1 MFTPPVCLAG
11 GENLPMGISRTILHE
26 EVESRYLAYAL
37 STIVSRA
44 LPDVRD
50 GLKPVHRRIIYAMEL
65 IGAKKAARHVKS
77 ARVVGEVIGKYHP
90 HGDAAVYDAMVRMA
104 QDFSLRYPLV
114 DGQGN
119 FGSLD
124 GDGAAAMRYTE
135 AKLTAIAAELLADL
149 KAQTVAF
156 NDNYDGTLTEPAV
169 LPARVPNLL
178 MNGSSGIAVG
188 MATNIPPHNLS
199 EVCDALI
206 NLIGNDDADTA
217 EIMARIMGP
226 DFPTG
231 GQIMASPEELREVYR
246 RGKGSIKIR
255 GDFEVEA
262 LKRGRKQLVI
272 LSLPYSVNKSRLVER
287 IASLILS
294 KKLSMVID
302 VKDESAENVRV
313 VMELKD
319 GKVDPE
325 KVMTYLYKHTD
336 MEINFPLN
344 FTCLVP
350 PATPERLSI
359 KEILNHF
366 LDFRKEV
373 LVGKLE
379 FERANLEKRLHILRG
394 LMKVF
399 VDLDAAI
406 AIIRVAENRS
416 EAHEN
421 LKARFDLD
429 DEQAKAIL
437 DLRLHALVR
446 LEISK
451 IEEEFATRGKR
462 LKQIKTILAS
472 RARIW
477 REVRKEIATVK
488 KSYGD
493 KRRTAIIT
501 TGPKLTYDK
510 EDFAVHEDVFV
521 VLTRNGWLKRL
532 KSYDPRTQL
541 LKEGDEVLAV
551 IKVNTKETVALFSNF
566 GKVYVSRVYD
576 LDVSGKGYGDP
587 IQTLFHFQDEER
599 IVAALPSEPESIS
612 ETPLMLQTE
621 SDSSEAE
628 KGQLAFFPDLGK
640 DSETEETPA
649 QEPPPP
655 LCLVATRSG
664 VGFCFER
671 TSLKETST
679 RSGRTLIRL
688 RPGDEV
694 VAVRAV
700 LKPLLAIATIRRVLV
715 TPIAQVSILAG
726 AGRGVRLIKPDP
738 PGVLDYLLVGGD
750 DQLLIKKQKGK
761 EQEVVMSDLP
771 VYNRGAKGAVIRG
784 GIKRIQ
790 VKPRAEQSVKGEDSE
805 QG

>member
-1 MFTPPVCLAG
+1 
-11 GENLPMGISRTILHE
+11 MGVSQTILHE

-50 GLKPVHRRIIYAMEL
+50 GLKPVHRRIIYAMDA
-65 IGAKKAARHVKS
+65 IGARQAARHVKS

-119 FGSLD
+119 FGSVD

-135 AKLTAIAAELLADL
+135 AKLSAIAGELLADL
-149 KAQTVAF
+149 KAQTVDF
-156 NDNYDGTLTEPAV
+156 RDNYDGTLTEPAV
-169 LPARVPNLL
+169 LPARMPNLL
-178 MNGSSGIAVG
+178 VNGSSGIAVG
-188 MATNIPPHNLS
+188 MATNIPPHNLT

-206 NLIGNDDADTA
+206 NLIGNEDADTA
-217 EIMARIMGP
+217 EIMARIKGP

-231 GQIMASPEELREVYR
+231 GQIISSPEELREIYR
-246 RGKGSIKIR
+246 RGKGSIKVR
-255 GDFEVEA
+255 GEFEVET

-272 LSLPYSVNKSRLVER
+272 TSLPYSVNKSRLVEK
-287 IASLILS
+287 IADLILS
-294 KKLSMVID
+294 KKLAMVTD
-302 VKDESAENVRV
+302 VKDESAENVRIV
-313 VMELKD
+313 LELKD

-325 KVMTYLYKHTD
+325 KVKTFIFKHAE

-344 FTCLVP
+344 FTCLTP
-350 PATPERLSI
+350 SATPERLSI

-373 LVGKLE
+373 IVGKLE
-379 FERANLEKRLHILRG
+379 FERASLEKRLHILRG
-394 LMKVF
+394 FMKIF

-406 AIIRVAENRS
+406 AIIRVAEHRA
-416 EAHEN
+416 EAHDN
-421 LKARFDLD
+421 LKIRFELD

-446 LEISK
+446 MEIGK
-451 IEEEFATRGKR
+451 IEEELAEKEKR
-462 LKQIKTILAS
+462 LKQINTILAS
-472 RARIW
+472 RAKIW
-477 REVRKEIATVK
+477 REVRKEIAAVK
-488 KSYGD
+488 KAYGD
-493 KRRTAIIT
+493 KRLTAVIAS
-501 TGPKLTYDK
+501 GPQLTYDK
-510 EDFAVHEDVFV
+510 EDFVVHEDVFV
-521 VLTRNGWLKRL
+521 VITRNGWLKRV

-551 IKVNTKETVALFSNF
+551 INANTRATVAFFSNF

-599 IVAALPSEPESIS
+599 IVAALTAEPEPGDEVDLSF
-612 ETPLMLQTE
+612 MVQTDAAANE
-621 SDSSEAE
+621 EAH
-628 KGQLAFFPDLGK
+628 GQLAFFPGLAEDK
-640 DSETEETPA
+640 KSERSPG

-655 LCLVATRSG
+655 LCLVATRKG
-664 VGFCFER
+664 TGFCFER
-671 TSLKETST
+671 RSLRETST

-694 VAVRAV
+694 VTVRPV
-700 LKPLLAIATIRRVLV
+700 ERPLLVIATSRRILV
-715 TPIAQVSILAG
+715 TPVAQVSVLAG
-726 AGRGVRLIKPDP
+726 AGRGMRLIKPDP
-738 PGVLDYLLVGGD
+738 PGVLDFFTVSADDHLLV
-750 DQLLIKKQKGK
+750 QSKKGEDK
-761 EQEVVMSDLP
+761 ELAVAEQP
-771 VYNRGAKGAVIRG
+771 IYNRGAKGSVIRG
-784 GIKRIQ
+784 GIAQ
-790 VKPRAEQSVKGEDSE
+790 FSVKAREENLTDSE
-805 QG
+805 SDSGDSTV

>member
-1 MFTPPVCLAG
+1 
-11 GENLPMGISRTILHE
+11 MGVSQTILHE

-50 GLKPVHRRIIYAMEL
+50 GLKPVHRRIIYAMDA
-65 IGAKKAARHVKS
+65 IGARQAARHVKS

-119 FGSLD
+119 FGSVD

-135 AKLTAIAAELLADL
+135 AKLSAIAGELLADL
-149 KAQTVAF
+149 KAQTVDF
-156 NDNYDGTLTEPAV
+156 RDNYDGTLTEPAV
-169 LPARVPNLL
+169 LPARMPNLL
-178 MNGSSGIAVG
+178 VNGSSGIAVG
-188 MATNIPPHNLS
+188 MATNIPPHNLT

-206 NLIGNDDADTA
+206 NLIGNEDADTA
-217 EIMARIMGP
+217 EIMARIKGP

-231 GQIMASPEELREVYR
+231 GQIISSPEELREIYR
-246 RGKGSIKIR
+246 RGKGSIKVR
-255 GDFEVEA
+255 GEFEVET

-272 LSLPYSVNKSRLVER
+272 TSLPYSVNKSRLVEK
-287 IASLILS
+287 IADLILS
-294 KKLSMVID
+294 KKLAMVTD
-302 VKDESAENVRV
+302 VKDESAENVRIV
-313 VMELKD
+313 LELKD

-325 KVMTYLYKHTD
+325 KVKTFIFKHAE

-344 FTCLVP
+344 FTCLTP
-350 PATPERLSI
+350 SATPERLSI

-373 LVGKLE
+373 VVGKLE
-379 FERANLEKRLHILRG
+379 FERASLEKRLHILRG
-394 LMKVF
+394 FMKIF

-406 AIIRVAENRS
+406 AIIRVAEHRA
-416 EAHEN
+416 EAHDN
-421 LKARFDLD
+421 LKIRFELD

-446 LEISK
+446 MEIGK
-451 IEEEFATRGKR
+451 IEEELAEKEKR
-462 LKQIKTILAS
+462 LKQINTILAS
-472 RARIW
+472 RAKIW
-477 REVRKEIATVK
+477 REVRKEIAAVK
-488 KSYGD
+488 KAYGD
-493 KRRTAIIT
+493 KRLTAVIAN
-501 TGPKLTYDK
+501 GPQLTYDK
-510 EDFAVHEDVFV
+510 EDFVVHEDVFV
-521 VLTRNGWLKRL
+521 VITRNGWLKRV

-551 IKVNTKETVALFSNF
+551 INANTRATVAFFSNF

-599 IVAALPSEPESIS
+599 IVAALTAEPEPGDEVDLSF
-612 ETPLMLQTE
+612 MVQTDAAANE
-621 SDSSEAE
+621 EAH
-628 KGQLAFFPDLGK
+628 GQLAFFPGLAEDK
-640 DSETEETPA
+640 KSERSPG

-655 LCLVATRSG
+655 LCLVATRKG
-664 VGFCFER
+664 TGFCFER
-671 TSLKETST
+671 RSLRETST

-694 VAVRAV
+694 VTVRPV
-700 LKPLLAIATIRRVLV
+700 ERPLLVIATSRRILV
-715 TPIAQVSILAG
+715 SPVAQVSVLAG
-726 AGRGVRLIKPDP
+726 AGRGMRLIKPDP
-738 PGVLDYLLVGGD
+738 PGVLDFFTVSADDHLLV
-750 DQLLIKKQKGK
+750 QSKKGEDK
-761 EQEVVMSDLP
+761 ELAVAEQP
-771 VYNRGAKGAVIRG
+771 IYNRGAKGSVIRG
-784 GIKRIQ
+784 GIAQ
-790 VKPRAEQSVKGEDSE
+790 FSVKAREENLTDSE
-805 QG
+805 SDSGDSTV

>member
-1 MFTPPVCLAG
+1 
-11 GENLPMGISRTILHE
+11 MGVSQTILHE

-50 GLKPVHRRIIYAMEL
+50 GLKPVHRRIIYAMDA
-65 IGAKKAARHVKS
+65 IGARQAARHVKS

-119 FGSLD
+119 FGSVD

-135 AKLTAIAAELLADL
+135 AKLSAIAGELLADL
-149 KAQTVAF
+149 KAQTVDF
-156 NDNYDGTLTEPAV
+156 RDNYDGTLTEPAV
-169 LPARVPNLL
+169 LPARMPNLL
-178 MNGSSGIAVG
+178 VNGSSGIAVG
-188 MATNIPPHNLS
+188 MATNIPPHNLT

-206 NLIGNDDADTA
+206 NLIGNEDADTA
-217 EIMARIMGP
+217 EIMARIKGP

-231 GQIMASPEELREVYR
+231 GQIISSPEELREIYR
-246 RGKGSIKIR
+246 RGKGSIKVR
-255 GDFEVEA
+255 GEFEVET

-272 LSLPYSVNKSRLVER
+272 TSLPYSVNKSRLVEK
-287 IASLILS
+287 IADLILS
-294 KKLSMVID
+294 KKLAMVTD
-302 VKDESAENVRV
+302 VKDESAENVRIV
-313 VMELKD
+313 LELKD

-325 KVMTYLYKHTD
+325 KVKTFIFKHAE

-344 FTCLVP
+344 FTCLTP
-350 PATPERLSI
+350 SATPERLSI

-373 LVGKLE
+373 IVGKLE
-379 FERANLEKRLHILRG
+379 FERASLEKRLHILRG
-394 LMKVF
+394 FMKIF

-406 AIIRVAENRS
+406 AIIRVAEHRA
-416 EAHEN
+416 EAHDN
-421 LKARFDLD
+421 LKIRFELD

-446 LEISK
+446 MEIGK
-451 IEEEFATRGKR
+451 IEEELAEKEKR
-462 LKQIKTILAS
+462 LKQINTILAS
-472 RARIW
+472 RAKIW
-477 REVRKEIATVK
+477 REVRKEIAAVK
-488 KSYGD
+488 KAYGD
-493 KRRTAIIT
+493 KRLTAVIAS
-501 TGPKLTYDK
+501 GPQLTYDK
-510 EDFAVHEDVFV
+510 EDFVVHEDVFV
-521 VLTRNGWLKRL
+521 VITRNGWLKRV

-551 IKVNTKETVALFSNF
+551 INANTRATVAFFSNF

-599 IVAALPSEPESIS
+599 IVAALTAEPEPGDEVDLSF
-612 ETPLMLQTE
+612 MVQTDAAANE
-621 SDSSEAE
+621 EAH
-628 KGQLAFFPDLGK
+628 GQLAFFPGLAEDK
-640 DSETEETPA
+640 KSERSPG

-655 LCLVATRSG
+655 LCLVATREG
-664 VGFCFER
+664 TGFCFER
-671 TSLKETST
+671 RSLRETST

-694 VAVRAV
+694 VTVRPV
-700 LKPLLAIATIRRVLV
+700 ERPLLVIATSRRILV
-715 TPIAQVSILAG
+715 TPVAQVSVLAG
-726 AGRGVRLIKPDP
+726 AGRGMRLIKPDP
-738 PGVLDYLLVGGD
+738 PGVLDFFTVSADDHLLV
-750 DQLLIKKQKGK
+750 QSKKGEDK
-761 EQEVVMSDLP
+761 ELAVAEQP
-771 VYNRGAKGAVIRG
+771 IYNRGAKGSVIRG
-784 GIKRIQ
+784 GIAQ
-790 VKPRAEQSVKGEDSE
+790 FSVKAREENLTDSE
-805 QG
+805 SDSGDSTV

>member
-1 MFTPPVCLAG
+1 
-11 GENLPMGISRTILHE
+11 MGVSQTILHE

-50 GLKPVHRRIIYAMEL
+50 GLKPVHRRIIYAMDA
-65 IGAKKAARHVKS
+65 IGARQAARHVKS

-119 FGSLD
+119 FGSVD

-135 AKLTAIAAELLADL
+135 AKLSAIAGELLADL
-149 KAQTVAF
+149 KAQTVDF
-156 NDNYDGTLTEPAV
+156 RDNYDGTLTEPAV
-169 LPARVPNLL
+169 LPARMPNLL
-178 MNGSSGIAVG
+178 VNGSSGIAVG
-188 MATNIPPHNLS
+188 MATNIPPHNLT

-206 NLIGNDDADTA
+206 NLIGNEDADTA
-217 EIMARIMGP
+217 EIMARIKGP

-231 GQIMASPEELREVYR
+231 GQIISSPEELREIYR
-246 RGKGSIKIR
+246 RGKGSIKVR
-255 GDFEVEA
+255 GEFEVET

-272 LSLPYSVNKSRLVER
+272 TSLPYSVNKSRLVEK
-287 IASLILS
+287 IADLILS
-294 KKLSMVID
+294 KKLAMVTD
-302 VKDESAENVRV
+302 VKDESAENVRIV
-313 VMELKD
+313 LELKD

-325 KVMTYLYKHTD
+325 KVKTFIFKHAE

-344 FTCLVP
+344 FTCLTP
-350 PATPERLSI
+350 SATPERLSI

-373 LVGKLE
+373 IVGKLE
-379 FERANLEKRLHILRG
+379 FERASLEKRLHILRG
-394 LMKVF
+394 FMKIF

-406 AIIRVAENRS
+406 AIIRVAEHRA
-416 EAHEN
+416 EAHDN
-421 LKARFDLD
+421 LKIRFELD

-446 LEISK
+446 MEIGK
-451 IEEEFATRGKR
+451 IEEELAEKEKR
-462 LKQIKTILAS
+462 LKQINTILAS
-472 RARIW
+472 RAKIW
-477 REVRKEIATVK
+477 REVRKEIAAVK
-488 KSYGD
+488 KAYGD
-493 KRRTAIIT
+493 KRLTAVIAS
-501 TGPKLTYDK
+501 GPQLTYDK
-510 EDFAVHEDVFV
+510 EDFVVHEDVFV
-521 VLTRNGWLKRL
+521 VITRNGWLKRV

-551 IKVNTKETVALFSNF
+551 INANTRATVAFFSNF

-599 IVAALPSEPESIS
+599 IVAALTAEPEPGAEVDLSF
-612 ETPLMLQTE
+612 MVQTDAAANE
-621 SDSSEAE
+621 EAH
-628 KGQLAFFPDLGK
+628 GQLAFFPGLAEDK
-640 DSETEETPA
+640 KSERSPG

-655 LCLVATRSG
+655 LCLVATRKG
-664 VGFCFER
+664 TGFCFER
-671 TSLKETST
+671 RSLRETST

-694 VAVRAV
+694 VTVRPV
-700 LKPLLAIATIRRVLV
+700 ERPLLVIATSRRILV
-715 TPIAQVSILAG
+715 TPVAQVSVLAG
-726 AGRGVRLIKPDP
+726 AGRGMRLIKPDP
-738 PGVLDYLLVGGD
+738 PGVLDFFTVSADDHLLV
-750 DQLLIKKQKGK
+750 QSKKGEDK
-761 EQEVVMSDLP
+761 ELAVAEQP
-771 VYNRGAKGAVIRG
+771 IYNRGAKGSVIRG
-784 GIKRIQ
+784 GIAQ
-790 VKPRAEQSVKGEDSE
+790 FSVKAREENLTDSE
-805 QG
+805 SDSGDSTV

>member
-1 MFTPPVCLAG
+1 
-11 GENLPMGISRTILHE
+11 MGVSQTILHE
-26 EVESRYLAYAL
+26 EVEARYLAYAL

-50 GLKPVHRRIIYAMEL
+50 GLKPVHRRIIYAMET
-65 IGAKKAARHVKS
+65 IGARQAARHVKS

-119 FGSLD
+119 FGSVD

-135 AKLTAIAAELLADL
+135 AKLSAIAGELLADL

-156 NDNYDGTLTEPAV
+156 SDNYDGTLTEPSV

-178 MNGSSGIAVG
+178 VNGSSGIAVG

-206 NLIGNDDADTA
+206 HLIGNDDADTA
-217 EIMARIMGP
+217 EIMARIKGP

-231 GQIMASPEELREVYR
+231 GQIIASAEELREIYR
-246 RGKGSIKIR
+246 RGKGSIKVR
-255 GDFEVEA
+255 GEFEVET
-262 LKRGRKQLVI
+262 LKRGRRQLVI
-272 LSLPYSVNKSRLVER
+272 TSLPYSVNKSRLVEK
-287 IASLILS
+287 IAGLILS
-294 KKLSMVID
+294 KKLGLVND
-302 VKDESAENVRV
+302 VKDESAENVRIV
-313 VMELKD
+313 LELKD
-319 GKVDPE
+319 GKVGPE

-344 FTCLVP
+344 FTCLAP

-373 LVGKLE
+373 VVGKLE
-379 FERANLEKRLHILRG
+379 FERASLEKRIHIVRG
-394 LMKVF
+394 LMRIF

-406 AIIRVAENRS
+406 AIVRVAENRA

-421 LKARFDLD
+421 LKARFQLD
-429 DEQAKAIL
+429 DDQARAIL

-451 IEEEFATRGKR
+451 IEEEFAAKEKR
-462 LKQIKTILAS
+462 LKQIHTVLAS
-472 RARIW
+472 RAKIW
-477 REVRKEIATVK
+477 REVHKEIAAVK

-493 KRRTAIIT
+493 KRRTAMVA
-501 TGPKLTYDK
+501 TGPQLTYDK
-510 EDFAVHEDVFV
+510 EDFAVHEDVYV

-551 IKVNTKETVALFSNF
+551 IKANTRETVAFFSNF
-566 GKVYVSRVYD
+566 GKVYVSRIYD

-599 IVAALPSEPESIS
+599 VVAALPSEPEPGFIFDAPPMGPAEPDIS
-612 ETPLMLQTE
+612 EDE
-621 SDSSEAE
+621 N
-628 KGQLAFFPDLGK
+628 GQLVFFPDLGK
-640 DSETEETPA
+640 DAEVREAVS
-649 QEPPPP
+649 QEPRPP
-655 LCLVATRSG
+655 LCLVATRLG

-671 TSLKETST
+671 SSLKEVST

-688 RPGDEV
+688 RSGDEV
-694 VAVRAV
+694 VAVRPV
-700 LKPLLAIATIRRVLV
+700 LSPLLAIATSRRVLV
-715 TPIAQVSILAG
+715 TPIAQVSVLAG
-726 AGRGVRLIKPDP
+726 AGRGMRLIKPDP
-738 PGVLDYLLVGGD
+738 PGILDLFLVSED
-750 DQLLIKKQKGK
+750 DRLLIQNQKGK
-761 EQEVVMSDLP
+761 EKEVAVAELP
-771 VYNRGAKGAVIRG
+771 VYNRGAKGAVMRG
-784 GIKRIQ
+784 GIKRFQ
-790 VKPRAEQSVKGEDSE
+790 LKPRGEQSVDPENGEDPE
-805 QG
+805 QGEARTR

>member
-1 MFTPPVCLAG
+1 
-11 GENLPMGISRTILHE
+11 MGVSQAILHE

-50 GLKPVHRRIIYAMEL
+50 GLKPVHRRIIYAMET
-65 IGAKKAARHVKS
+65 IGAKQAARHVKS

-119 FGSLD
+119 FGSVD

-135 AKLTAIAAELLADL
+135 AKLSAIAGELLADL
-149 KAQTVAF
+149 KARTVAF
-156 NDNYDGTLTEPAV
+156 GDNYDGTLTEPAV
-169 LPARVPNLL
+169 LPARIPNLL
-178 MNGSSGIAVG
+178 INGSSGIAVG

-206 NLIGNDDADTA
+206 NLIGNDDADTS
-217 EIMARIMGP
+217 EIMARIKGP

-231 GQIMASPEELREVYR
+231 GQIIASPEELKEIYR
-246 RGKGSIKIR
+246 RGKGSIKVR
-255 GDFEVEA
+255 GEFEVET
-262 LKRGRKQLVI
+262 LKRGRNQLVVT
-272 LSLPYSVNKSRLVER
+272 SLAYSVNKSRLVEK

-294 KKLSMVID
+294 KKLNMVSD
-302 VKDESAENVRV
+302 VRDESAENVRV
-313 VMELKD
+313 VLELKD

-344 FTCLVP
+344 FTCLAP

-373 LVGKLE
+373 VVGKLE
-379 FERANLEKRLHILRG
+379 FERASLEKRIHILRG
-394 LMKVF
+394 LMKIF

-406 AIIRVAENRS
+406 AIIRVAQDRT

-446 LEISK
+446 MEISK
-451 IEEEFATRGKR
+451 IEEELGAKQKR
-462 LKQIKTILAS
+462 LKQINTILAS

-477 REVRKEIATVK
+477 REVRKEIAAVK

-493 KRRTAIIT
+493 KRLTAIIAS
-501 TGPKLTYDK
+501 GPQLAYDK
-510 EDFAVHEDVFV
+510 EDFVVHDDVFV
-521 VLTRNGWLKRL
+521 VVTRNGWLKRL

-541 LKEGDEVLAV
+541 LKEGDEVLTVISANTREAV
-551 IKVNTKETVALFSNF
+551 AFFSNF
-566 GKVYVSRVYD
+566 GKVYVSRIYD
-576 LDVSGKGYGDP
+576 LDVTGKGYGDP
-587 IQTLFHFQDEER
+587 IQTLFHFQDQER
-599 IVAALPSEPESIS
+599 IVAALSSEPEPESTLEDYPMVQAGSGVS
-612 ETPLMLQTE
+612 EDE
-621 SDSSEAE
+621 N
-628 KGQLAFFPDLGK
+628 GQLAFFPDLEK
-640 DSETEETPA
+640 DAEPEEA
-649 QEPPPP
+649 VGPPPP
-655 LCLVATRSG
+655 LCLVATRMG
-664 VGFCFER
+664 TGFCFER
-671 TSLKETST
+671 GSLAETST

-694 VAVRAV
+694 VAVRPV
-700 LKPLLAIATIRRVLV
+700 QKPMLAMATSRRILV
-715 TPIAQVSILAG
+715 TPVAQVSVLAG
-726 AGRGVRLIKPDP
+726 AGRGIRLIKADP
-738 PGVLDYLLVGGD
+738 PGVLDFFTVSGD
-750 DQLLIKKQKGK
+750 DCLLIQNQKGQEK
-761 EQEVVMSDLP
+761 EVAVAELP

-784 GIKRIQ
+784 GIRRVQ
-790 VKPRAEQSVKGEDSE
+790 VKPREEQSDDPGRNGDSE
-805 QG
+805 